1 MGREPPAPTAHPTP
15 AFSPRVVRVGRAFCA
30 IDYAISNCT
39 AVQVEGGYVLI
50 DTGPGV
56 AAGAAIRAA
65 LEKHVQGDLL
75 GIIYTHAH
83 ADHTHGGSA
92 FWRPGVPIWAHE
104 RFHEEMR
111 DSRKFTQALVWPVLS
126 YVAAIF
132 VIAAMVLVLGLI
144 APADGKGFDALGLGL
159 MGPSGA
165 VIWLAVSGGFTAAV
179 VVAFLY
185 VKGNDRLRAKGE
197 ALALRIPGLAGCF
210 RAFAL
215 QRFSLGLHMTGEAG
229 LKADKALLLSFRATS
244 NEAYT
249 RHGESASKAARDG
262 NKIAPT
268 LAACGEALFPVEF
281 LDTIGIGETTGRLPD
296 VMAKQAKQYQEEA
309 ARKMKLLA
317 MIAGGLVYAA
327 VGFMLIVLIVRIL
340 MSIGGVYQ
348 DAMKGL

>member
-1 MGREPPAPTAHPTP
+1 MFSSRLSPKVLVFWCRALKHGVDIGLPLGKTFRMQGKSGPPKARDLALTLAGRCDDGQSLREALKPDAGRFPVLFVELVGMGEKT
-15 AFSPRVVRVGRAFCA
+15 GRLTEVFGTLEEYYETI
-30 IDYAISNCT
+30 IDAN
-39 AVQVEGGYVLI
+39 
-50 DTGPGV
+50 
-56 AAGAAIRAA
+56 
-65 LEKHVQGDLL
+65 
-75 GIIYTHAH
+75 
-83 ADHTHGGSA
+83 
-92 FWRPGVPIWAHE
+92 
-104 RFHEEMR
+104 
-111 DSRKFTQALVWPVLS
+111 RKFTQALIWPVLM

-132 VIAAMVLVLGLI
+132 IIAAMVLVLGLI
-144 APADGKGFDALGLGL
+144 APSDGKGFDALGLGL

-165 VIWLAVSGGFTAAV
+165 LIWLAVSGGFTAAV

-185 VKGNDRLRAKGE
+185 VKSNDRLRAKGE

-327 VGFMLIVLIVRIL
+327 VGVMLIVLILRIV